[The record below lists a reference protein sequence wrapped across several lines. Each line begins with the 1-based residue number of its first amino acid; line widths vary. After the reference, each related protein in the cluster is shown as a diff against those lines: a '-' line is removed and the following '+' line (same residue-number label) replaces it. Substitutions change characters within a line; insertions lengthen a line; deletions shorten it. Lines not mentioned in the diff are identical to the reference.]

1 MTSLKIDEMSAR
13 RPDFVPGEPVLLAD
27 GQEWQL
33 RRPVV
38 EFAPADNDAGFT
50 VHLTLDDD
58 GSFGAAL
65 DAIEA
70 MDDTASMSALVV
82 LELKVARM
90 VLLAN
95 YDLTPVQV
103 GTLLR
108 FGYDGGR
115 AAKLREDV
123 MDVVW
128 GRGPKRSAAGDDA
141 PSTPPAESPGATA

>member
-1 MTSLKIDEMSAR
+1 MTSLKIDEISAR
-13 RPDFVPGEPVLLAD
+13 RPDSVPGEPVLLAD

>member
-1 MTSLKIDEMSAR
+1 MTSLKIDEISAR